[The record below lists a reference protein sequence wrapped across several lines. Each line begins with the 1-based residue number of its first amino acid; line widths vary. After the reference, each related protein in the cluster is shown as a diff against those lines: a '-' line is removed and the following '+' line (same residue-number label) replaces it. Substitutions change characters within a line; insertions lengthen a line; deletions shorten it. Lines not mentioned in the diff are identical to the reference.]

1 MSHESS
7 TPSPAYQFKSRVLLA
22 IIVLAEIGTLAA
34 WAAMGSRK
42 QASAI
47 EVTIWAVT
55 VFYLLALFVVTW
67 WRLLSQ
73 WTIDLGCLL
82 FTVGVCATWM
92 VICLYTSE
100 YSAAIHIE
108 PLYLW
113 ILVIYVFAFTLA
125 GHKSS
130 LVISLAILA
139 VFVGI
144 GLPYIMH
151 DAEVRYANFTIQL
164 DIVSAVLI
172 AALYFSSSYQHR
184 LRLAQVAVDRLAEL
198 SNTDDLTQLPNRRR
212 MTKVISA
219 AVTRLTTQGRG
230 FAVMLLDVDHFKNIN
245 DRFGH
250 GAGDA
255 ALVALAAR
263 AREVLRSNDVMGR
276 WGGDE
281 FVILLPD
288 IRPED
293 VSAKAQ
299 ALCRHVGA
307 HPLAGDHAHTISC
320 GAAPRRGLL
329 ISV

>member
-1 MSHESS
+1 MSHQSS
-7 TPSPAYQFKSRVLLA
+7 IPSPADQFKRRVLLA

-34 WAAMGSRK
+34 WVVMGSRK
-42 QASAI
+42 QASPI
-47 EVTIWAVT
+47 KVTIWAVT

-67 WRLLSQ
+67 WRLLPQ

-92 VICLYTSE
+92 VLCLYTSE

-144 GLPYIMH
+144 SRPTSCTTRKHATRTSPSSWIS
-151 DAEVRYANFTIQL
+151 
-164 DIVSAVLI
+164 VSAVLI
-172 AALYFSSSYQHR
+172 AALYFFSSYQHR
-184 LRLAQVAVDRLAEL
+184 LRLAQVAVNRLAEL

-250 GAGDA
+250 GAGDE
-255 ALVALAAR
+255 ALVALGRVPGRFCAAMT
-263 AREVLRSNDVMGR
+263 S
-276 WGGDE
+276 W
-281 FVILLPD
+281 
-288 IRPED
+288 
-293 VSAKAQ
+293 
-299 ALCRHVGA
+299 
-307 HPLAGDHAHTISC
+307 
-320 GAAPRRGLL
+320 APGVAT
-329 ISV
+329 SS